1 MNEGETEAGLA
12 KTARFL
18 PDIRPVPHAKLAL
31 IVENR
36 AVVAESLRFFP
47 RLVRNQ
53 QGPAL
58 VRLYHPAWSA
68 LEMRSRVDNVIIYQE
83 LFLETDSQ
91 LRLAPDPKWQDDDKR
106 NHQEWT

>member
-1 MNEGETEAGLA
+1 MVAIHL
-12 KTARFL
+12 RQV
-18 PDIRPVPHAKLAL
+18 DI
-31 IVENR
+31 
-36 AVVAESLRFFP
+36 
-47 RLVRNQ
+47 
-53 QGPAL
+53 
-58 VRLYHPAWSA
+58 A